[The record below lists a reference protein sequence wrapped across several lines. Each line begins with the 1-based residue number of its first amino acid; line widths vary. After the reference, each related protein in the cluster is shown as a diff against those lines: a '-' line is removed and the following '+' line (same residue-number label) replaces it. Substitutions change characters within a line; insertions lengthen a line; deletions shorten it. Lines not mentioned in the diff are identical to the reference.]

1 MVFLVKCTF
10 SPHCD
15 TLTLTIKKNEP
26 MPRELL
32 IVLLL
37 TIGSFL
43 FLVGYFWIGFHALR
57 NDPGY
62 GKWAFLS
69 GVYRINYCR
78 GNWSRTKIPCSATIL
93 GMILILI
100 GIII

>member
-1 MVFLVKCTF
+1 VVSSVKCTVH
-10 SPHCD
+10 SCYG
-15 TLTLTIKKNEP
+15 TLASECKENKP
-26 MPRELL
+26 MPRELW
-32 IVLLL
+32 IL
-37 TIGSFL
+37 TIGAFL
-43 FLVGYFWIGFHALR
+43 FLVGYFWIGFHALK

-93 GMILILI
+93 GMVLILI
-100 GIII
+100 GVII